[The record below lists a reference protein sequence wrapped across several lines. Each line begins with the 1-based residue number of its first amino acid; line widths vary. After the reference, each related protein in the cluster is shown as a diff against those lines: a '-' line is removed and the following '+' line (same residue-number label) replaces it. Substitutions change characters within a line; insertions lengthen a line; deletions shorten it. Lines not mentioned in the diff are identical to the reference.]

1 MEIQTTT
8 ALRKIKK
15 LDKRVRL
22 IRGGSAAGKTICI
35 LILLIDYAIK
45 NKNKT
50 ISVVT
55 STVPA
60 LRRGAYL
67 DFEKILKAINRY
79 KEEQHNKSLMRY
91 TFTSGSYIEF
101 FSTESE
107 ERLRG
112 ARRQVLYCNEANLIT
127 RDMYNA
133 LAIRTTEYIYCD
145 WNPTSLFWADKDL
158 VGQPDSDYITL
169 TYKDNEALPDT
180 VVKEL
185 EKAIPKAKTSEY
197 WANFV
202 RVYLEGQTGNL
213 EGACIPEWYE
223 IPEIPEDAKLL
234 GYGLDFGY
242 SVDSSSLVALY
253 SYNDSYIFDEML
265 YRKGMLNS
273 DISQFLKNNNVSDVV
288 WADSS
293 EPKSIQ
299 EISNYGHQ
307 ILGVK
312 KGRDSIVYGIN
323 LINQNKVYVT
333 KKSKNLQQELRGYVW
348 LKDKL
353 GNTLQKPNPQNGDHA
368 IDAARYVMMS
378 VLDNPHKGE
387 YYIY

>member
-1 MEIQTTT
+1 MEIETTT

-79 KEEQHNKSLMRY
+79 KESQHNKSLMRY

-133 LAIRTTEYIYCD
+133 LAIRTTEHIYCD

-158 VGQPDSDYITL
+158 VGQPDADYITL
-169 TYKDNEALPDT
+169 TYKDNEALPKT

-223 IPEIPEDAKLL
+223 IPEIPEDAKLM

-242 SVDSSSLVALY
+242 SVDSSSLVSLY
-253 SYNDSYIFDEML
+253 KYNDSYIFDELL

-273 DISQFLKNNNVSDVV
+273 DISQFLKNNDVRDVV

-333 KKSKNLQQELRGYVW
+333 RRSKNLQQELRGYVW

-353 GNTLQKPNPQNGDHA
+353 GNTIQKPNPQNGDHA

-378 VLDNPHKGE
+378 VLDNPHKGQ

>member
-8 ALRKIKK
+8 ALRKLRK
-15 LDKRVRL
+15 LDQRVR
-22 IRGGSAAGKTICI
+22 IVKGGSAAGKTICI
-35 LILLIDYAIK
+35 LLILIDYAIR

-60 LRRGAYL
+60 LRRGAYR
-67 DFEKILKAINRY
+67 DFQQILKGLNRY
-79 KEEQHNKSLMRY
+79 KESQHNKSLMRY

-112 ARRQVLYCNEANLIT
+112 ARRTDLYVNESNTIT
-127 RDMYNA
+127 LDMYQA
-133 LAIRTTEYIYCD
+133 LAIRTSGTIWCD
-145 WNPTSLFWADKDL
+145 YNPTSLFWVDKEL
-158 VGQPDSDYITL
+158 VGQPDTDYITL
-169 TYKDNEALPDT
+169 TYKDNEALPAT

-202 RVYLEGQTGNL
+202 RVYLKGETGNL

-223 IPEIPEDAKLL
+223 IPNIPEDAKLM

-242 SVDSSSLVALY
+242 SVDSSALIGLY
-253 SYNDSYIFDEML
+253 KYNDAYIFDEIL

-273 DISQFLKNNNVSDVV
+273 DISQLLKNNDVKEIIY
-288 WADSS
+288 ADSS
-293 EPKSIQ
+293 EPKSIA
-299 EISNYGHQ
+299 EIRNYGHQ
-307 ILGVK
+307 IYPVK

-323 LINQNKVYVT
+323 LINQNKIYVT
-333 KKSKNLQQELRGYVW
+333 KRSKNLQQELRGYVW
-348 LKDKL
+348 LQDKL
-353 GNTLQKPNPQNGDHA
+353 GNTLQKPNPMNGDHA
-368 IDAARYVMMS
+368 IDAARYIMMS
-378 VLDNPHKGE
+378 VLENPHQGN

>member
-1 MEIQTTT
+1 MEIETTT

-79 KEEQHNKSLMRY
+79 KESQHNKSLMRY

-133 LAIRTTEYIYCD
+133 LAIRTTEHIYCD

-158 VGQPDSDYITL
+158 VGQPDADYITL
-169 TYKDNEALPDT
+169 TYKDNEALPKT

-223 IPEIPEDAKLL
+223 IPEIPEDAKLM

-242 SVDSSSLVALY
+242 SVDSSSLVSLY
-253 SYNDSYIFDEML
+253 KYNDSYIFDEML

-273 DISQFLKNNNVSDVV
+273 DISQFLKNNDVRDVV

-333 KKSKNLQQELRGYVW
+333 RRSKNLQQELRGYVW

-353 GNTLQKPNPQNGDHA
+353 GNTIQKPNPQNGDHA

-378 VLDNPHKGE
+378 VLDNPHKGQ